1 MFDFLLCDG
10 NKMFG
15 AAFPH
20 PNLSNFPASPTFIT
34 WELLWD
40 FCATN
45 PGRICGIHN
54 PRDIQSGRGQ
64 SSNLPCCKKTPSK
77 SFLKFYFWFPC
88 LLEGDFWRREIPGSA
103 SLLGT
108 EAEIWAENSLGGEES
123 AGKTPGMCPRSL
135 CPFYPFSPAIPGG
148 FLHFL
153 LRIFRDF

>member
-64 SSNLPCCKKTPSK
+64 SSNLPCCKKNPQQILFKMLFLISLPARRW
-77 SFLKFYFWFPC
+77 FLKVRNSRLCFPTRDWSRNWSRKFPRGWG
-88 LLEGDFWRREIPGSA
+88 ERRENSRNVPQVLV
-103 SLLGT
+103 SLL
-108 EAEIWAENSLGGEES
+108 SL
-123 AGKTPGMCPRSL
+123 
-135 CPFYPFSPAIPGG
+135 FSCHSWGIFA
-148 FLHFL
+148 FLAAN
-153 LRIFRDF
+153 I